1 MSLSFLILF
10 VINIDSKNVWQIDA
24 EDPSKLKYCLDR
36 YNTQE
41 MFSKAIDD
49 FLPALKVVPECY
61 KLQLTSCYE

>member
-1 MSLSFLILF
+1 
-10 VINIDSKNVWQIDA
+10 
-24 EDPSKLKYCLDR
+24 
-36 YNTQE
+36 